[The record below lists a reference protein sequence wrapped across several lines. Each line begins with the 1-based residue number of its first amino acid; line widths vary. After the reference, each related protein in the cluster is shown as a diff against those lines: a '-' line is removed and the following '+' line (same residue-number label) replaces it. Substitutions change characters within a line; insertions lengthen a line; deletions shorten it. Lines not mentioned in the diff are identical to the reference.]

1 MENDNFPVVDL
12 KEICNRV
19 GTIIRT
25 GVGINQ
31 RGVAMNFGARMCLK
45 WKTALSDGVGKLLAP
60 TIALLASDSNAL
72 RIEAASSVTLMIG
85 AASDKT
91 KSNFCARVEKNYFE
105 YAEAGTEST
114 LGSAIA
120 SSAKKLNEDQ
130 RPQMAALCWLG
141 RFDKAQDRE
150 LKSNLR
156 VGINR
161 SFFEKSFLTR
171 KKENSF
177 ENAWENGEFSVRLY
191 AEEIFELAS
200 KAARSPSWVS
210 VNVFLWSHFDRQG
223 HRHEYS
229 LSLTYQAKALR
240 QSTCR

>member
-1 MENDNFPVVDL
+1 
-12 KEICNRV
+12 
-19 GTIIRT
+19 
-25 GVGINQ
+25 
-31 RGVAMNFGARMCLK
+31 MNFGARMCLK

-105 YAEAGTEST
+105 YAQAGTEST
-114 LGSAIA
+114 LGTAIA

-141 RFDKAQDRE
+141 RFDKTQDRE

-156 VGINR
+156 VGIA
-161 SFFEKSFLTR
+161 SSL
-171 KKENSF
+171 KELLLF
-177 ENAWENGEFSVRLY
+177 
-191 AEEIFELAS
+191 
-200 KAARSPSWVS
+200 
-210 VNVFLWSHFDRQG
+210 
-223 HRHEYS
+223 
-229 LSLTYQAKALR
+229 
-240 QSTCR
+240 